1 MDKTIKDSKKHTN
14 TAIRKQEFQY
24 FSVTSIPQNK
34 IAVLQYF
41 NYMYIV
47 FKHVKRLFLHTI
59 GNHVFLIV
67 P

>member
-59 GNHVFLIV
+59 GNHFFLIV
-67 P
+67 S

>member
-41 NYMYIV
+41 NYTCTSFSNMLNVYFYIQ
-47 FKHVKRLFLHTI
+47 
-59 GNHVFLIV
+59 
-67 P
+67 